1 MSKLV
6 ISVQPL
12 DGYILELFLNNG
24 DIKNFD
30 MKPYLQYPVFKS
42 LQDINIFKSVKVDEL
57 GGIEWNLDNGASLSQ
72 DTLLA
77 KMY

>member
-1 MSKLV
+1 MSTLV
-6 ISVQPL
+6 IRVQPL

-24 DIKNFD
+24 DIKKFD
-30 MKPYLQYPVFKS
+30 MKPYLHYPVFKS
-42 LQDINIFKSVKVDEL
+42 LQDINLFRKVQLDEL
-57 GGIEWNLDNGASLSQ
+57 GGVDWNLDNGASLSQ

>member
-24 DIKNFD
+24 VIKNFD

-42 LQDINIFKSVKVDEL
+42 LQDINIFKSVQVDEL

>member
-24 DIKNFD
+24 AIKKFD
-30 MKPYLQYPVFKS
+30 MKPYLHYPVFKS
-42 LQDINIFKSVKVDEL
+42 LQDINLFRKVQLDEL
-57 GGIEWNLDNGASLSQ
+57 GGVDWNLDNGASLSQ